1 MSAYLNPW
9 LQIKRIKSDFQYFF
23 LNFFALNK
31 FWGFLIK
38 NKRHGGCFS
47 IYKNKPPCMKIFK
60 KAIR

>member
-1 MSAYLNPW
+1 LLRYLKKIFYNSVAE
-9 LQIKRIKSDFQYFF
+9 LR
-23 LNFFALNK
+23 LNK

-38 NKRHGGCFS
+38 NKRHGGCFN